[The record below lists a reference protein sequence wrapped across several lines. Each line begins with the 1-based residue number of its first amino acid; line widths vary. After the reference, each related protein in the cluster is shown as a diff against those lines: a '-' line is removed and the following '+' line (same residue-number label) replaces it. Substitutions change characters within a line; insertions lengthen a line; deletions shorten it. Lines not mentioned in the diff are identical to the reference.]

1 MSLLAEPSRACL
13 YYTMSTSNEMWWLYF
28 EALLCDCTITQA
40 LSVTYARKSSRTRAI
55 KSVVY
60 GRNAENEPV
69 LHIKNGQL
77 PCAREYGSAIF
88 GTKPLYENRQINS
101 GASTI
106 LSP

>member
-1 MSLLAEPSRACL
+1 MNSTKVQNPRRNSYADRTHSTAATHIHTL
-13 YYTMSTSNEMWWLYF
+13 YT
-28 EALLCDCTITQA
+28 AH
-40 LSVTYARKSSRTRAI
+40 ARKSLRTREI

-69 LHIKNGQL
+69 SRIKMADYRAL
-77 PCAREYGSAIF
+77 VSAIAIF
-88 GTKPLYENRQINS
+88 ETKPLYEKRQINS